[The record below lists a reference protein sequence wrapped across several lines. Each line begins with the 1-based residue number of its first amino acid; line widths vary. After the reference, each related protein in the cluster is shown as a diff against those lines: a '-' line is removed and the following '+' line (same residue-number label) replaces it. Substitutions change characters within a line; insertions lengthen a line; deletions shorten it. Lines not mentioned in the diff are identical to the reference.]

1 VSIGQGDRNGRAR
14 HISVAT
20 RMTHMLNG
28 GVSGGAPY
36 GGAPR
41 AGAAGRRAHALFLH
55 AVHTA
60 SQPPAGPQPLATDK
74 GRRGPPGTKLT
85 DTPLGRGELASRVP
99 PPS

>member
-55 AVHTA
+55 AAHA
-60 SQPPAGPQPLATDK
+60 
-74 GRRGPPGTKLT
+74 R
-85 DTPLGRGELASRVP
+85 
-99 PPS
+99 